1 MGGLGQVNKRLMP
14 INKNTFCVAPWYSV
28 FIGSD
33 KTLAPCCQ
41 FKSKFNNY
49 NKLEKYFNSKEI
61 DDVRQDLL
69 KGIKNKNCSKCWDQ
83 EDKGNDSLRLI
94 SNRTIGLNTKSSI
107 RDQIKDPKISNIK
120 IFDLTLGNL
129 CNLKCTMCY
138 PGLSSQLL
146 AEANI
151 NPKLKSRYGK
161 NYVQEN
167 YDWPKYDDFISW
179 CEKFLPQSIQI
190 TFTGGEPFIIP
201 WIPNVI
207 KKIPETQKAKC
218 ILHFT
223 TNLTVI
229 NDELLKIFHK
239 FREVWISVSIEG
251 TGKTH
256 EYVRHGHRWQK
267 LIKNLKLLRDK
278 KIPNLFL
285 KFNHVVQ
292 ATSYHSITD
301 MVKFADEQKL
311 EIHPALLENPQH
323 FHISAL
329 TETAKIKFIEKT
341 ADYDGFNKEFVSYV
355 RNMSNTHIK
364 QDKSL
369 AKHCIEH
376 LSDLDEVRNTN
387 FQNIIPKE
395 NLYQC

>member
-1 MGGLGQVNKRLMP
+1 MADN
-14 INKNTFCVAPWYSV
+14 FCVMP
-28 FIGSD
+28 FIHAFVTPNIIS
-33 KTLAPCCQ
+33 PCCA
-41 FKSKFNNY
+41 Y
-49 NKLEKYFNSKEI
+49 TGDLRFNSKSQYWTSEQVKKI
-61 DDVRQDLL
+61 QQNMLQNVRDNGCQ
-69 KGIKNKNCSKCWDQ
+69 ICWKK
-83 EDKGNDSLRLI
+83 EDRGYSSLRQH
-94 SNRTIGLNTKSSI
+94 SNEIYKNHIEQI
-107 RDQIKDPKISNIK
+107 RGNQTLQQP
-120 IFDLTLGNL
+120 FYLDLRLGNL

-267 LIKNLKLLRDK
+267 LVNNLKLLRDK

-311 EIHPALLENPQH
+311 EIRPALLENPQH